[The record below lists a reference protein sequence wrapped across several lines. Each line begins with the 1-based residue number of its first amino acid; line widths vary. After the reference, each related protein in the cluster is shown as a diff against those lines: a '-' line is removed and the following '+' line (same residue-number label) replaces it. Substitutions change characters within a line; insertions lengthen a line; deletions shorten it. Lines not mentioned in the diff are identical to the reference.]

1 MKSYNQKYR
10 VYYMFY
16 HTDNYERFI
25 KRKGIIVDIPGWG
38 KVACECGR
46 KQRNDQIWNITDYAS
61 GLKMDYVFCKNS
73 AALIANLPA
82 FVERVKRKLKDDV
95 NAQRKLEYARE
106 RAKEVP
112 LLRRYIEKY
121 M

>member
-16 HTDNYERFI
+16 HNDNYERFI
-25 KRKGIIVDIPGWG
+25 KRKGIIVDVPGWG
-38 KVACECGR
+38 KVACECGIR
-46 KQRNDQIWNITDYAS
+46 GPVQCWNITDYVS
-61 GLKMDYVFCKNS
+61 GLKIDYIYCKNS
-73 AALIANLPA
+73 ANLIVILPA
-82 FVERVKRKLKDDV
+82 FIERAKRQLKDDA
-95 NAQRKLEYARE
+95 NAQRKLEWARE

-112 LLRRYIEKY
+112 LLRRYIQKY

>member
-10 VYYMFY
+10 VYYIFY
-16 HTDNYERFI
+16 HTGDYERFI
-25 KRKGIIVDIPGWG
+25 KRKGIIVDVPDWG
-38 KVACECGR
+38 KVACECGKR
-46 KQRNDQIWNITDYAS
+46 HGPIQCWNITDYAS
-61 GLKMDYVFCKNS
+61 GLKMDYICCKNS
-73 AALIANLPA
+73 AELIVILPA
-82 FVERVKRKLKDDV
+82 FVERVKRNLKDDV
-95 NAQRKLEYARE
+95 NAQRKLECARE